1 VLAVAAALAAAAPE
15 SAAQRGGQGSP
26 PEGRGRGGPRGER
39 LEAVLRRRLGLDDR
53 QVAALRAS
61 TSRYG
66 PQRVALARRESA
78 LADALT
84 AAVSAAP
91 RDEPRIAGLLDSLFA
106 VRRARLELRE
116 REQVERRSFLRP
128 SQRALLLGFE
138 EQAQRRSAS
147 FRERR
152 GARAP

>member
-1 VLAVAAALAAAAPE
+1 
-15 SAAQRGGQGSP
+15 
-26 PEGRGRGGPRGER
+26 
-39 LEAVLRRRLGLDDR
+39 VLRRRVGLDDG

-61 TSRYG
+61 NRRYG

-84 AAVSAAP
+84 SAVAASP

-116 REQVERRSFLRP
+116 REQVDRAAFLTP

-147 FRERR
+147 FREQR
-152 GARAP
+152 GARSP

>member
-1 VLAVAAALAAAAPE
+1 
-15 SAAQRGGQGSP
+15 
-26 PEGRGRGGPRGER
+26 
-39 LEAVLRRRLGLDDR
+39 
-53 QVAALRAS
+53 
-61 TSRYG
+61 
-66 PQRVALARRESA
+66 VALARRESA

-106 VRRARLELRE
+106 LRRARLELRE
-116 REQVERRSFLRP
+116 REQVDRAAFLTP

-147 FRERR
+147 FREQR
-152 GARAP
+152 GARSP